1 LTAFPDSGLGAWAAL
16 LLWPPLGISGEKST
30 VAVRPATQL
39 VQPSAATVLL
49 IDGDPQNR
57 EFAAK
62 TLQPRFR
69 LIAAVDGDDGLRCA
83 ANDSPDLILA
93 EAQAALSQGES
104 LVQQLRTSERTARVP
119 LVLLTA
125 RGEPGGAARALRAGG
140 DDYLERPFSAEEL
153 IARVDLHLRLRQA
166 TLRAL
171 ETERLATL
179 GLLSCGFAHE
189 VRDPLNAVIN
199 ALRPAADQLRAAD
212 TGSALELIAIAQ
224 SSAMRIARLGEM
236 FLSLGRGSAG
246 PGHVDIADALDA
258 ALSLLHP
265 RIPREV
271 AVERRYSFKGPVVG
285 MAGPLGQVWINLI
298 DNALRAVGKAG
309 RVRLSVERSGNE
321 ALITVADSGSGITPE
336 HMERLF
342 QPFFTTRADGTG
354 LGLALCQRI
363 VLEHRGRIEVKS
375 EPGAGTQFIV
385 ALPLGSIP
393 NSAAVV
399 A

>member
-1 LTAFPDSGLGAWAAL
+1 MARGVHSAMASAEFRGRSRQL
-16 LLWPPLGISGEKST
+16 
-30 VAVRPATQL
+30 AVRQTTQL
-39 VQPSAATVLL
+39 LHPAAAIVLL
-49 IDGDPQNR
+49 IDGDPQSR
-57 EFAAK
+57 DFSAK
-62 TLQPRFR
+62 ILPPCCQ
-69 LIAAVDGDDGLRCA
+69 LIVAVDGDDGLRRA
-83 ANDSPDLILA
+83 ANHPPDLILA
-93 EAQAALSQGES
+93 EAQAVLSNGRS
-104 LVQQLRTSERTARVP
+104 LVEQLRTSPQTARLP
-119 LVLLTA
+119 LVVLTP
-125 RGEPGGAARALRAGG
+125 RGDPGGAAKALRAGA

-153 IARVDLHLRLRQA
+153 LARVDLHLRLRQA
-166 TLRAL
+166 TVRAL

-179 GLLSCGFAHE
+179 GLLSSGFAHE

-199 ALRPAADQLRAAD
+199 SLRPAVDQLRAGD
-212 TGSALELIAIAQ
+212 TGSALDLIKIAQ
-224 SSAMRIARLGEM
+224 NSAMRIGRLCEM

-246 PGHVDIADALDA
+246 LGDVDLADALDA

-298 DNALRAVGKAG
+298 DNALRAVGQAG

-321 ALITVADSGSGITPE
+321 ALITVADTGRGITPE

-354 LGLALCQRI
+354 LGLALCHRI
-363 VLEHRGRIEVKS
+363 VAEHRGRIEVRS
-375 EPGAGTQFIV
+375 EPGTGTQFIV
-385 ALPLGSIP
+385 ALPLGSLP
-393 NSAAVV
+393 NSAPVPSGAV